1 MRSHAVNMF
10 ERILVG
16 FDGSPHSRR
25 AVQLAT
31 EIAGRFQSTLTIA
44 VVHPTVRGEELAR
57 LEALVP
63 FSEDGRTLSTILEEL
78 RNRALAHGARVV
90 EPVTLHGEV
99 LDSLL
104 DYLSRNPQD
113 LIVVGSRGLSRS
125 RRLLLGS
132 VSTGLVNSAHCPV
145 LVVRPGPPHP
155 GKPTGHAEAHPSKPS
170 AGGAG

>member
-1 MRSHAVNMF
+1 MF

-25 AVQLAT
+25 AVQIAS
-31 EIAGRFQSTLTIA
+31 EIAGRFGSALTIA
-44 VVHPTVRGEELAR
+44 VVRPSAGTEASAR
-57 LEALVP
+57 LDALVP
-63 FSEDGRTLSTILEEL
+63 LEDGLTLSTILEEL
-78 RNRALAHGARVV
+78 REAAVAHGAKLV

-104 DYLSRNPQD
+104 DYLARNPQD
-113 LIVVGSRGLSRS
+113 LVVVGSRGLSRS

-145 LVVRPGPPHP
+145 LVVRPGSSHSTKAATHP
-155 GKPTGHAEAHPSKPS
+155 
-170 AGGAG
+170 

>member
-1 MRSHAVNMF
+1 MF

-25 AVQLAT
+25 AVQLAS
-31 EIAGRFQSTLTIA
+31 EIAGRFQSILTIA
-44 VVHPTVRGEELAR
+44 VVRPYSGGEEVAR

-63 FSEDGRTLSTILEEL
+63 IGEDGRTLTTILEEL
-78 RNRALAHGARVV
+78 RERALAHGARKV
-90 EPVTLHGEV
+90 EPVTLRGEV

-132 VSTGLVNSAHCPV
+132 VSTGLVNAAHCPV
-145 LVVRPGPPHP
+145 LVVRPGPSHS
-155 GKPTGHAEAHPSKPS
+155 GKPPAHPETHPSKPT
-170 AGGAG
+170 A

>member
-1 MRSHAVNMF
+1 MF

-25 AVQLAT
+25 AVQLAS
-31 EIAGRFQSTLTIA
+31 EIAGRFQAILTIA
-44 VVHPTVRGEELAR
+44 VVRPPMRGEEVAR

-63 FSEDGRTLSTILEEL
+63 LSDDGRTLTTMLEAA
-78 RNRALAHGARVV
+78 RARVS
-90 EPVTLHGEV
+90 PWGAGGEARDPSRGV

-125 RRLLLGS
+125 RLLLLGS
-132 VSTGLVNSAHCPV
+132 VSAGLVNSAHCPV
-145 LVVRPGPPHP
+145 LVVRPGPPHA
-155 GKPTGHAEAHPSKPS
+155 GKPTAHPEGHPSKPP
-170 AGGAG
+170 AGGVG

>member
-1 MRSHAVNMF
+1 MF

-25 AVQLAT
+25 AVQLAG
-31 EIAGRFQSTLTIA
+31 EIAGRFQSILTIA
-44 VVHPTVRGEELAR
+44 VVRPSTRGEELAR

-63 FSEDGRTLSTILEEL
+63 FSDDGRTLTTNLEEL
-78 RNRALAHGARVV
+78 RERALAHGARVV

-104 DYLSRNPQD
+104 EYLSRNPQD

-145 LVVRPGPPHP
+145 LVVRPGPPHA
-155 GKPTGHAEAHPSKPS
+155 GKPTVHPEGHPFKPPP
-170 AGGAG
+170 GGVG